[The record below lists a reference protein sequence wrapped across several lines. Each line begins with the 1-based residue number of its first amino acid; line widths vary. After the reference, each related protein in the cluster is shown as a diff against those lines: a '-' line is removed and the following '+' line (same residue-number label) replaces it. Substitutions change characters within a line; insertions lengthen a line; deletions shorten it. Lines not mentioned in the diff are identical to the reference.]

1 MPIVWY
7 FDFVS
12 MFSWLQ
18 WPAVRELAAQRE
30 VSLRP
35 ILFGALLTEMN
46 HRGPAEIPRKR
57 EFSYRYA
64 LWRARRQGMPLRF
77 PAAHPFN
84 PLPAL
89 RLCVAAGTTVDAVG
103 AIFEWIWA
111 HGRAADTPEAL
122 EPLAAALGIADVRS
136 ALGTPEV
143 KAGLQA
149 NFEQAVRQ
157 QVFGVPTLAIGDELF
172 WGADAHAFAMDYL
185 ADPGLFADGEMARL
199 GDLPVGISRFRS

>member
-30 VSLRP
+30 VTLRP
-35 ILFGALLTEMN
+35 ILFGALLKQMD

-64 LWRARRQGMPLRF
+64 QWRARRAGMPLRF
-77 PAAHPFN
+77 PPAHPFN

-89 RLCVAAGTTVDAVG
+89 RLCIAAGTTVDAVG

-111 HGRAADTPEAL
+111 HGRSADTAESL
-122 EPLAAALGIADVRS
+122 EPLAASLGIADLAAALS
-136 ALGTPEV
+136 APAV
-143 KAGLQA
+143 KAALQA
-149 NFEQAVRQ
+149 NFEQAMRQ

-185 ADPGLFADGEMARL
+185 AHPDMFEDGEMARL
-199 GDLPVGISRFRS
+199 GSLPVGISRF

>member
-7 FDFVS
+7 FDFIS

-18 WPAVRELAAQRE
+18 WPSIRDLAARRE

-35 ILFGALLTEMN
+35 ILFGALLKEMDQ
-46 HRGPAEIPRKR
+46 RGPAEIARKR

-64 LWRARRQGMPLRF
+64 QWRARNAGIPLRF
-77 PAAHPFN
+77 PPTHPFN

-89 RLCVAAGTTVDAVG
+89 RLCIAAGCTVDTVG

-111 HGRAADTPEAL
+111 HGRAADTAEAL
-122 EPLAAALGIADVRS
+122 EALAASLGIADVRT

-143 KAGLQA
+143 KAELQA
-149 NFEQAVRQ
+149 NFEQAMRQ
-157 QVFGVPTLAIGDELF
+157 QVFGVPTLAIGEQLF

-185 ADPGLFADGEMARL
+185 AHPDMFAEGEMARL
-199 GDLPVGISRFRS
+199 GELPVGISRF

>member
-1 MPIVWY
+1 MPIAWY

-18 WPAVRELAAQRE
+18 WSAVRELGRTHE

-35 ILFGALLTEMN
+35 MLFGALLKQMEQ
-46 HRGPAEIPRKR
+46 RGPAEIEGKR

-64 LWRARRQGMPLRF
+64 LWRARQANVPLRF
-77 PAAHPFN
+77 PPTHPFN

-89 RLCVAAGTTVDAVG
+89 RLCIAAGGTEEAVG

-122 EPLAAALGIADVRS
+122 APLAASLGITDLAALS
-136 ALGTPEV
+136 APEV
-143 KAGLQA
+143 KAALQA
-149 NFEQAVRQ
+149 NFELAMHDR
-157 QVFGVPTLAIGDELF
+157 VFGVPTLAIGKELF
-172 WGADAHAFAMDYL
+172 WGADAHGFAMDYL
-185 ADPGLFADGEMARL
+185 AHPDLFDDEEMARL
-199 GDLPVGISRFRS
+199 GDLPVGLSRI

>member
-1 MPIVWY
+1 MPIAWY

-12 MFSWLQ
+12 PFAWLQ
-18 WPAVRELAAQRE
+18 WPAVRDLAQTQA

-35 ILFGALLTEMN
+35 MLFGALLKQMN
-46 HRGPAEIPRKR
+46 HLGPAEIPRKR
-57 EFSYRYA
+57 EFTYRFA
-64 LWRARRQGMPLRF
+64 LWRARQANVPLRF
-77 PAAHPFN
+77 PPTHPFN

-89 RLCVAAGTTVDAVG
+89 RLCVAAGGTVEVVG

-122 EPLAAALGIADVRS
+122 APLAASFGITDVSAALS
-136 ALGTPEV
+136 APDV

-149 NFEQAVRQ
+149 NFEEAMRHRI
-157 QVFGVPTLAIGDELF
+157 FGVPTLAIGDELF

-185 ADPGLFADGEMARL
+185 AHPDLYDDGEMARL
-199 GDLPVGISRFRS
+199 GDLPVGLSRI

>member
-1 MPIVWY
+1 MPVAWY

-18 WPAVRELAAQRE
+18 WPAVRELSARRD
-30 VSLRP
+30 VVLRP
-35 ILFGALLTEMN
+35 ILFGALLKQMD

-64 LWRARRQGMPLRF
+64 QWRAREAGIPLRF
-77 PAAHPFN
+77 PPAHPFN

-89 RLCVAAGTTVDAVG
+89 RLCIAAGTTVDAVG

-111 HGRAADTPEAL
+111 HGRAADTAEAL
-122 EPLAAALGIADVRS
+122 EPLAASLGIADVRAALS
-136 ALGTPEV
+136 APAV
-143 KAGLQA
+143 KAELQA
-149 NFEQAVRQ
+149 NFEEAVRQ

-185 ADPGLFADGEMARL
+185 ADPGLFAEGEMARL
-199 GDLPVGISRFRS
+199 GALPVGISRF

>member
-1 MPIVWY
+1 MPIAWY

-18 WPAVRELAAQRE
+18 WQSIRELAERNE

-35 ILFGALLTEMN
+35 ILFGALLKEMGQ
-46 HRGPAEIPRKR
+46 RGPAEIPRKR
-57 EFSYRYA
+57 EFTYRYA
-64 LWRARRQGMPLRF
+64 QWRAREAGIPLRF
-77 PAAHPFN
+77 PPTHPFN

-89 RLCVAAGTTVDAVG
+89 RLCVAAGTSVEVVG

-111 HGRAADTPEAL
+111 HGRPVDTAEAL
-122 EPLAAALGIADVRS
+122 EPLAASLGIADVRA
-136 ALGTPEV
+136 ALAAPEV
-143 KAGLQA
+143 KTRLQD
-149 NFEQAVRQ
+149 NFEHAMRQ

-185 ADPGLFADGEMARL
+185 AHPDLFAEGEMDRL
-199 GDLPVGISRFRS
+199 GRLPVGLSRV